1 MEVIVGGFPRTIS
14 SFDFGFPLKMF
25 STFNPSS
32 AQETVWLEE
41 YEAFPIQ
48 VYWDALIT
56 NLLFSLLL
64 GFAIIYAILKI
75 RYIRQ
80 LST

>member
-1 MEVIVGGFPRTIS
+1 
-14 SFDFGFPLKMF
+14 MF

-48 VYWDALIT
+48 VYWDALIM
-56 NLLFSLLL
+56 NLLFSILL
-64 GFAIIYAILKI
+64 GFAITYAFLKI